1 MAHLDKTGTPF
12 TAGQRVFERYY
23 LKRTLG
29 QGGMASVWLAQDR
42 VHERLVALKFL
53 PAHLATDEKEIER
66 LKIEASR
73 SPHLAHPNIVQV
85 FDFHHGNHGVAVA
98 MEYVEGWSLWAMR
111 VDKPGQRFLIQ
122 EVEPW
127 VRELCSALDHIHT
140 IGIVHR
146 DVKPDNLILDA
157 RGKLKLADFGL
168 SRAINPDL
176 PDVGYHRIV
185 GTDFYMSPQQWT
197 GDAPAVTDDVYSV
210 GATIYELLTG
220 KPPFHDGD
228 IFKQLFEVIPPTV
241 NERLIEL
248 GVKKLRVPKEWDE
261 TIAACLDKDASRR
274 PASVQEVAVRLG
286 LQPA

>member
-1 MAHLDKTGTPF
+1 MAHLDKNGTSF

-42 VHERLVALKFL
+42 VHQRLVALKFL
-53 PAHLATDEKEIER
+53 PAHLATDDKEIER

-73 SPHLAHPNIVQV
+73 RPHLAHPNIVQV

-111 VDKPGQRFLIQ
+111 VDKPGHRFSIA

-127 VRELCSALDHIHT
+127 IRDLCNALEHIHA

-176 PDVGYHRIV
+176 PDVGYHRVV

-197 GDAPAVTDDVYSV
+197 GDAPAVTDDIYSV

-220 KPPFHDGD
+220 KPPFQGGD
-228 IFKQLFEVIPPTV
+228 IFKQLFELIPPTV
-241 NERLIEL
+241 NERLIEF
-248 GVKKLRVPKEWDE
+248 GVRKPGIPKAWEE
-261 TIAACLDKDASRR
+261 TIAACLHKDASCR
-274 PASVQEVAVRLG
+274 PVSMRDVAAKLG
-286 LQPA
+286 L

>member
-1 MAHLDKTGTPF
+1 MAHLDKTAAPF
-12 TAGQRVFERYY
+12 AAGQRVFERYY

-42 VHERLVALKFL
+42 VNERLVALKFL
-53 PAHLATDEKEIER
+53 PSHLATDEKEIER
-66 LKIEASR
+66 LKVEASR
-73 SPHLAHPNIVQV
+73 SPHLTHPNIVQV

-111 VDKPGQRFLIQ
+111 VDKPGNRFPIA
-122 EVEPW
+122 EIAPW
-127 VRELCSALDHIHT
+127 IRDLCNALEHIHT

-146 DVKPDNLILDA
+146 DVKPDNLILDG

-168 SRAINPDL
+168 SRAIKPDL
-176 PDVGYHRIV
+176 PDVGYHRVV
-185 GTDFYMSPQQWT
+185 GTNFYMSPQQWT
-197 GDAPAVTDDVYSV
+197 GDAPTVADDVYSA

-241 NERLIEL
+241 SKRLIEF
-248 GVKKLRVPKEWDE
+248 GVRKPVIPQTWEE
-261 TIAACLDKDASRR
+261 TIASCLDKDAIRR
-274 PASVQEVAVRLG
+274 PASARELATKLG
-286 LQPA
+286 L